1 MDYIATKICVLV
13 TAAFTLTLLPSFR
26 RSERSLLS
34 MRDRGTALLVFLLL
48 GLVEEAT
55 ASHTHWLNERIV
67 AVCAAGLIAGPWVGL
82 GVAVFVTWLALG
94 FDGLPLNSIGISML
108 CGGVVAGLLQQWRP
122 RLAQL
127 PPTGFCLTWA
137 VSWLRDGLTYFA
149 TPGARATLETSG
161 TMGFSPLL
169 QGLGTALI
177 LAIVAQAREQD
188 EQARAAA
195 SAELRALQARMNP
208 HFLFNALNAL
218 AGLSVVA
225 PREIPRAIGRLRQFL
240 RASFDQPERV
250 LVSLEEEL
258 MLVRAYLDIE
268 SLRLGGRLNVELTI
282 DPGLTDALIP
292 FFSIQP
298 LVENAVQQGVQSSSK
313 AGRLRVAVHS
323 VDRCLEMSVSDDG
336 QGVPA
341 GEIEEIFF
349 AARPRMHAL
358 GLFRRRLQEL
368 YGTSFRLEVRSE
380 IGQGTTV
387 TVRIPLTPARRLAKS
402 SCHTELG
409 IGELAVAQMRVPK
422 REAFWRSDSQSLLL
436 TFASAS
442 VSVSASR
449 MTEPRIRY
457 STENHACQG
466 GSPSLRERGAFRF
479 VATPKAFR
487 AVCIAGHR
495 WKQTN
500 RAPAGTDH

>member
-1 MDYIATKICVLV
+1 MDDIATKICVLV
-13 TAAFTLTLLPSFR
+13 TAAFALTLLPSFR

-82 GVAVFVTWLALG
+82 GVAVVVTWLAVG
-94 FDGLPLNSIGISML
+94 FDGFPLSSIGISML
-108 CGGVVAGLLQQWRP
+108 CGGVVAGLLQRWRP

-127 PPTGFCLTWA
+127 PPTGFCVTWA

-225 PREIPRAIGRLRQFL
+225 PREIPRAIGQLRQFL

-250 LVSLEEEL
+250 LVEEEL
-258 MLVRAYLDIE
+258 TVVRTYLDIE
-268 SLRLGGRLNVELTI
+268 SVRLGGRLNVELTI
-282 DPGLTDALIP
+282 DPGLTEALTP
-292 FFSIQP
+292 FFSLQP
-298 LVENAVQQGVQSSSK
+298 LVENAVQHGVQSSSK

-341 GEIEEIFF
+341 SELEETFF

-358 GLFRRRLQEL
+358 GLLRRRLQEL

-380 IGQGTTV
+380 IGQGTAV
-387 TVRIPLTPARRLAKS
+387 TVRIPLRHARRPAKS

-409 IGELAVAQMRVPK
+409 IGELAVAQK
-422 REAFWRSDSQSLLL
+422 REAFWRSDSQSLL
-436 TFASAS
+436 
-442 VSVSASR
+442 
-449 MTEPRIRY
+449 
-457 STENHACQG
+457 
-466 GSPSLRERGAFRF
+466 
-479 VATPKAFR
+479 
-487 AVCIAGHR
+487 
-495 WKQTN
+495 
-500 RAPAGTDH
+500 